1 MSTLASFTRRRRVPA
16 PGRAGTTTR
25 LEFTEDMRGYVGF
38 GRTGFR
44 EGAVEGRQD
53 GHRLS
58 CHLTIDIDDL
68 TAFAADPGHQ
78 AALHGWV
85 DCEALGGRRPIQHG
99 TFNLFA
105 SAPQDGPGHQRMI
118 YQMAITDCTDH
129 PLTLRGHKQLR
140 PGPTAGTGIWRD
152 TTTLY
157 LHVLGS
163 GAPPPGGPGAQAV
176 PIVAAGILHL
186 SMAGFLRQLTTVRVH
201 AGSVAAGL
209 AGLGSF
215 ARLFAGDLWNL
226 QRQRPGGVSPGRQN
240 SRRPRP

>member
-1 MSTLASFTRRRRVPA
+1 MSTPASSPQQHRVPA
-16 PGRAGTTTR
+16 PSPAGTTTR
-25 LEFTEDMRGYVGF
+25 LEFTEEMRGYVGF

-53 GHRLS
+53 GTRLS

-68 TAFAADPGHQ
+68 TAFTADPSHQ
-78 AALHGWV
+78 AGLHGWV
-85 DCEALGGRRPIQHG
+85 DCEALGGRRPIRHG

-140 PGPTAGTGIWRD
+140 PGRAAGAGVWRE

-163 GAPPPGGPGAQAV
+163 GTPPPGDAGAPAV

-186 SMAGFLRQLTTVRVH
+186 SMAGFLRQLTTVRVD
-201 AGSVAAGL
+201 AGSVAARL

-215 ARLFAGDLWNL
+215 ARLFLGDLWNL
-226 QRQRPGGVSPGRQN
+226 YRHRPGSVSSGRQKA
-240 SRRPRP
+240 RRLRP